1 MSKLNSAY
9 ARGDETYGETEKE
22 YEFPVYLFNKG
33 ENYRAYEFFG
43 AHKIKE
49 DRFAFR
55 VWAPDAVQISVV
67 GDFNDWDEHIDR
79 MHQISPGIWEAEVD
93 GVKKYDCYK
102 YAITAKDGRVLYKA
116 DPYGFHSE
124 TRPGT
129 ASKFMSWAAIN
140 GTTSLGKISGK
151 GQYT

>member
-1 MSKLNSAY
+1 MHGEMRPMEKLK
-9 ARGDETYGETEKE
+9 KE

-49 DRFAFR
+49 KQFAFR

-102 YAITAKDGRVLYKA
+102 YAITAKD
-116 DPYGFHSE
+116 
-124 TRPGT
+124 
-129 ASKFMSWAAIN
+129 
-140 GTTSLGKISGK
+140 
-151 GQYT
+151 

>member
-1 MSKLNSAY
+1 M
-9 ARGDETYGETEKE
+9 
-22 YEFPVYLFNKG
+22 
-33 ENYRAYEFFG
+33 
-43 AHKIKE
+43 H
-49 DRFAFR
+49 FR

-67 GDFNDWDEHIDR
+67 GDFNDWDEHIDC
-79 MHQISPGIWEAEVD
+79 MHQISPGIWETEVN

-129 ASKFMSWAAIN
+129 ASKIYELGGYKWHDKN
-140 GTTSLGKISGK
+140 LGKIAGK
-151 GQYT
+151 GQHTRKAREYLRNPFRLMEAQGKRRFSFIQRNGGGAYSLC